1 MARGPLA
8 GAAGPGKYSVR
19 TDGLTLPSAGY
30 GEGVQTQQIKQGAPL
45 AKTPDVRGA
54 QGSQVKAAAAQA
66 PVTPLYA
73 PTERP
78 NEPVTTGIPLGPG
91 AGPEVLGINQP
102 VVDTTSDK
110 QRLISYLPALEVIA
124 QSPSSTQAFR
134 NYVRILKANLL

>member
-19 TDGLTLPSAGY
+19 SDGLSLPSAGY
-30 GEGVQTQQIKQGAPL
+30 GEGVQTQAIMQGAPM

-66 PVTPLYA
+66 AGAPVTPLFA

-78 NEPVTTGIPLGPG
+78 NEPVTHGVAMGPG
-91 AGPEVLGINQP
+91 AGPEVLGMRPPMQEKLS
-102 VVDTTSDK
+102 DTLAK
-110 QRLISYLPALEVIA
+110 MLPFDQTGEIGILYQKAL
-124 QSPSSTQAFR
+124 SR
-134 NYVRILKANLL
+134 GM

>member
-30 GEGVQTQQIKQGAPL
+30 GEGVQTQQIMQGAPL

-54 QGSQVKAAAAQA
+54 QGSQVKAAAASA
-66 PVTPLYA
+66 PVTPLFA
-73 PTERP
+73 PSERP
-78 NEPVTTGIPLGPG
+78 NEPVTTGIAMGPG
-91 AGPEVLGINQP
+91 AGPEVLGVNQG
-102 VVDTTSDK
+102 VSDTPEDK
-110 QRLISYLPALEVIA
+110 QRLLSYLPALEAIA

-134 NYVRILKANLL
+134 NYVRILRANLL